1 MKINRFAVFG
11 AALLLTGAY
20 AGNAFSA
27 DEDLIYLTE
36 PAGQSLFEDSEIK
49 SDYYPLASYLE
60 TQKVVTFCGPATIA
74 NVLNSLDV
82 PRPPVK
88 LLSPYGYFTQDNVF
102 TPENQEVKGYLG
114 VFTSGM
120 NLEQL
125 ATFFV
130 NLGVQSDFHYASDL
144 TTDELRDIVKDTL
157 QDTDKRLVINYT
169 RQAIDQDGGGH
180 ISPVAAYD
188 EDNDKVL
195 ILDVAKYKYPPVWIT
210 TSELHDAMSGI
221 DTDSNLSR
229 GIVVVSK

>member
-1 MKINRFAVFG
+1 MQ
-11 AALLLTGAY
+11 
-20 AGNAFSA
+20 A
-27 DEDLIYLTE
+27 DF
-36 PAGQSLFEDSEIK
+36 Q
-49 SDYYPLASYLE
+49 
-60 TQKVVTFCGPATIA
+60 
-74 NVLNSLDV
+74 
-82 PRPPVK
+82 
-88 LLSPYGYFTQDNVF
+88 
-102 TPENQEVKGYLG
+102 
-114 VFTSGM
+114 
-120 NLEQL
+120 
-125 ATFFV
+125 
-130 NLGVQSDFHYASDL
+130 YASDL

-169 RQAIDQDGGGH
+169 RQAIDQEGGGH